1 LYDFADW
8 SANSVAP
15 EWNELTSEAMALL
28 QHEAELLGIVQLV
41 GPDALAETERA
52 VLAVARM
59 LREDFLHQSAYH
71 PVDRFCPL
79 DKDYWMLKV
88 IMDFYHRT
96 QAVLKMGVA
105 LERVTRLP
113 IVAEIA
119 RMKEIQADQA
129 VEQIKGL
136 MARTRS
142 DMAELGAN

>member
-1 LYDFADW
+1 
-8 SANSVAP
+8 
-15 EWNELTSEAMALL
+15 
-28 QHEAELLGIVQLV
+28 
-41 GPDALAETERA
+41 
-52 VLAVARM
+52 M

-79 DKDYWMLKV
+79 DKAHWMLKA

-96 QAVLKMGVA
+96 QAALETGGA

-113 IVAEIA
+113 IVTEIA
-119 RMKEIQADQA
+119 RMKEIQTDQA

-142 DMAELGAN
+142 SFAELGVN